1 MKNHKC
7 RTYFRIIGDI
17 EVSELLSTLNVKA
30 DKIINKGDV
39 HPKSKKVWEYND
51 VKIGFNDIYSID
63 INEMIRE
70 TLKNLIPQTEMLSK
84 LKKEYSLQYY
94 LVLVPEIY
102 SDSEEP
108 KQYLSLERDVIEFLY
123 LTETEIDM
131 DYYVY

>member
-17 EVSELLSTLNVKA
+17 EANELLSILNVKA

-39 HPKSKKVWEYND
+39 NPRSQKVWEYND
-51 VKIGFNDIYSID
+51 VKIGLNEKYNID

-70 TLKNLIPQTEMLSK
+70 TLKNLIPQAEMLAN
-84 LKKEYSLQYY
+84 LKKEYNLGYY

-102 SDSEEP
+102 SDSDEP
-108 KQYLSLERDVIEFLY
+108 KQYLSLERDIIEFLY
-123 LTETEIDM
+123 LTGAEVDL
-131 DYYVY
+131 DYYVC

>member
-7 RTYFRIIGDI
+7 RTYFIVTGDFNANDI
-17 EVSELLSTLNVKA
+17 LNALDVENYEIFKKGEEY
-30 DKIINKGDV
+30 KI
-39 HPKSKKVWEYND
+39 SKRKREFD
-51 VKIGFNDIYSID
+51 EIKIGFNKNYNVD

-70 TLKNLIPQTEMLSK
+70 TLKDIINKTELLSK
-84 LKKEYSLQYY
+84 LKKEYNLDYA

-108 KQYLSLERDVIEFLY
+108 NPLLSLDRDIIEFLY
-123 LTETEIDM
+123 LTETDIDL

>member
-17 EVSELLSTLNVKA
+17 EVNELLSTLNVKA
-30 DKIINKGDV
+30 NKIVNKGEIN
-39 HPKSKKVWEYND
+39 PRSKKVWEYND
-51 VKIGFNDIYSID
+51 VKIGFNDKYNVD

-70 TLKNLIPQTEMLSK
+70 TLKNLIPQVETLAK
-84 LKKEYSLQYY
+84 LKKEYSLKYY

-108 KQYLSLERDVIEFLY
+108 NQYLSLDRDIIEFLY
-123 LTETEIDM
+123 LTETDIDL

>member
-1 MKNHKC
+1 M
-7 RTYFRIIGDI
+7 
-17 EVSELLSTLNVKA
+17 
-30 DKIINKGDV
+30 

>member
-7 RTYFRIIGDI
+7 RTYFLITGNFDAKDI
-17 EVSELLSTLNVKA
+17 LNTLDVENYEVFKKGEEY
-30 DKIINKGDV
+30 KI
-39 HPKSKKVWEYND
+39 SKRKREFD
-51 VKIGFNDIYSID
+51 EIKIGFNDKYNVD

-70 TLKNLIPQTEMLSK
+70 TLKDVINKTDVLKM
-84 LKKEYSLQYY
+84 LKKEFNLDYA

-108 KQYLSLERDVIEFLY
+108 NPLLSLDRDIIEFLY
-123 LTETEIDM
+123 LTETDIDL

>member
-17 EVSELLSTLNVKA
+17 EANELLSTLNVKA
-30 DKIINKGDV
+30 DKIVNKGDIN
-39 HPKSKKVWEYND
+39 PKSKKVWEYND
-51 VKIGFNDIYSID
+51 VKIGLNEKYNVD

-70 TLKNLIPQTEMLSK
+70 TLKDLIPQTEMLAN
-84 LKKEYSLQYY
+84 LKKEYNLGYY

-102 SDSEEP
+102 SDSDEP
-108 KQYLSLERDVIEFLY
+108 KQYLSLERDIIEFLY
-123 LTETEIDM
+123 LTETEVDL